1 LSEEKPPIGGILS
14 ESASSPLISEED
26 PGIAKMATEK
36 NVKRAEEKLM
46 EGGKP
51 RVTKREV
58 SGIIEETKREK
69 SNKSRSIGAK
79 SAPKM
84 GS

>member
-26 PGIAKMATEK
+26 PEIAKMATEK

-51 RVTKREV
+51 RVT
-58 SGIIEETKREK
+58 EK
-69 SNKSRSIGAK
+69 E
-79 SAPKM
+79 
-84 GS
+84 